1 MALVMGIINVT
12 PDSFYADSRAATTAD
27 AIARGREFFDIGA
40 DIVDVGG
47 ESSRPGAVPVSLEE
61 ELIRVI
67 DVITELAPHGR
78 VSIDTTKPEVARAAV
93 AAGATV
99 INDVG
104 GQLAGVAAELGV
116 GYVLMHRQGDSVTM
130 QENPHYDDV
139 VAEVFGELVR
149 GGVEARAL
157 GVKELWLDPGIGLG
171 KSVEHNLALL
181 AHLDDLVNRATAID
195 ARVFIGTSRKR
206 FIGEITHSPDP
217 ADRLEGS
224 LATAALA
231 IQAGAELIRV
241 HDVQSAVQLTELFT
255 RPIEEVT
262 L

>member
-67 DVITELAPHGR
+67 DVVTELAPHGR

-93 AAGATV
+93 AAGATL

-104 GQLAGVAAELGV
+104 GELAGVAAELDV
-116 GYVLMHRQGDSVTM
+116 GYVLMHRQGDSATM
-130 QENPHYDDV
+130 QADPHYDDV
-139 VAEVFGELVR
+139 VAEVFGELER
-149 GGVEARAL
+149 GAAEARAL
-157 GVKELWLDPGIGLG
+157 GVKELWLDPGIGFG
-171 KSVEHNLALL
+171 KTVAHNLALL
-181 AHLDDLVNRATAID
+181 AQLDDLVRRTRALD

-241 HDVQSAVQLTELFT
+241 HDVRSAVQLTELFS

-262 L
+262 Q